1 VDSEPTSRDYALGVD
16 LGTTFTAAAV
26 FRDGH
31 AEVVQLSQRSA
42 AAPSVVFLKTDETML
57 TGDAAVRR
65 GVAEPARVGRE
76 FKRRVGDPAPMLL
89 GGVPLAPEHLMARLL
104 RATIDAVAEREGGAP
119 DVVVVCHPA
128 NWGPY
133 KLELLD
139 QVCRI
144 AGVSEAV
151 RISEP
156 EAAAVHYSSLARLEP
171 GSVVAVYDLG
181 GGTFDAAILR
191 KTEDGFSVL
200 GEPEGIERLGGI
212 DFDEAVLAHVR
223 EACAEAIAELDFDD
237 PSTTALLAR
246 LRQDCVEAKEALS
259 LDTET
264 SIPVVLPGLRTEV
277 RLTRGDLESMIR
289 VPLIETVAALRRAMA
304 SAHVEPDDLTSVL
317 LVGGSSRIPMVA
329 ELVTAE
335 LGRPVAVDSD
345 PKHVVALGAARLGAM
360 RRVAQPVPAL
370 VGAPGEASAADVPLH
385 APLLASPPPP
395 PPPPSPVAARQP
407 TPSPEAEASEAEP
420 RGRRRWVLIAAGAV
434 AAVAAAI
441 VAVVVLVGGGGDDGD
456 AAAGG
461 APPAGQITTCP
472 AAGQPAV
479 CITGVQRD
487 GNSLNVAFTTHDVTL
502 VSNPTRGD
510 QLTATFFLSATDS
523 TASSGVALRQWGASS
538 PFRQQYS
545 ADELDGAS
553 AVCVLVGNGAG
564 QIAPG
569 TGNCAEL
576 PKG

>member
-1 VDSEPTSRDYALGVD
+1 
-16 LGTTFTAAAV
+16 
-26 FRDGH
+26 
-31 AEVVQLSQRSA
+31 
-42 AAPSVVFLKTDETML
+42 M
-57 TGDAAVRR
+57 
-65 GVAEPARVGRE
+65 
-76 FKRRVGDPAPMLL
+76 
-89 GGVPLAPEHLMARLL
+89 
-104 RATIDAVAEREGGAP
+104 
-119 DVVVVCHPA
+119 
-128 NWGPY
+128 
-133 KLELLD
+133 
-139 QVCRI
+139 
-144 AGVSEAV
+144 
-151 RISEP
+151 
-156 EAAAVHYSSLARLEP
+156 
-171 GSVVAVYDLG
+171 YDLG

-212 DFDEAVLAHVR
+212 DFDEAVVAHVR

-304 SAHVEPDDLTSVL
+304 SAHVEPEDLTSVL

-407 TPSPEAEASEAEP
+407 TASPEAEASEAEP
-420 RGRRRWVLIAAGAV
+420 RVD
-434 AAVAAAI
+434 
-441 VAVVVLVGGGGDDGD
+441 VGG
-456 AAAGG
+456 
-461 APPAGQITTCP
+461 
-472 AAGQPAV
+472 
-479 CITGVQRD
+479 
-487 GNSLNVAFTTHDVTL
+487 S
-502 VSNPTRGD
+502 
-510 QLTATFFLSATDS
+510 
-523 TASSGVALRQWGASS
+523 
-538 PFRQQYS
+538 
-545 ADELDGAS
+545 
-553 AVCVLVGNGAG
+553 
-564 QIAPG
+564 
-569 TGNCAEL
+569 
-576 PKG
+576 

>member
-1 VDSEPTSRDYALGVD
+1 MRWPNARAGPLTWSPSVTRRTGGRTSSSCSTRSVASPASAKPCGSVSPRPRRSITRRLRGSSRDRSSPCM
-16 LGTTFTAAAV
+16 T
-26 FRDGH
+26 
-31 AEVVQLSQRSA
+31 SA
-42 AAPSVVFLKTDETML
+42 AEPSTPRSSARPR
-57 TGDAAVRR
+57 TGSRCSASPRASSDWAASTSTRR
-65 GVAEPARVGRE
+65 
-76 FKRRVGDPAPMLL
+76 
-89 GGVPLAPEHLMARLL
+89 
-104 RATIDAVAEREGGAP
+104 
-119 DVVVVCHPA
+119 
-128 NWGPY
+128 
-133 KLELLD
+133 
-139 QVCRI
+139 
-144 AGVSEAV
+144 
-151 RISEP
+151 
-156 EAAAVHYSSLARLEP
+156 SSLTCARRARRP
-171 GSVVAVYDLG
+171 SRSS
-181 GGTFDAAILR
+181 TSTILR
-191 KTEDGFSVL
+191 R
-200 GEPEGIERLGGI
+200 PR
-212 DFDEAVLAHVR
+212 
-223 EACAEAIAELDFDD
+223 
-237 PSTTALLAR
+237 LLAR

-370 VGAPGEASAADVPLH
+370 VGAPAEASAADVPLH

-407 TPSPEAEASEAEP
+407 TASPEAEASEAEP

-441 VAVVVLVGGGGDDGD
+441 VAVVVLAGGGGNDGD

-461 APPAGQITTCP
+461 APAAGQITTCP

-502 VSNPTRGD
+502 VSNPARGD
-510 QLTATFFLSATDS
+510 QLTATFFLSSTDS
-523 TASSGVALRQWGASS
+523 TASSGCRVAPMGR
-538 PFRQQYS
+538 
-545 ADELDGAS
+545 
-553 AVCVLVGNGAG
+553 
-564 QIAPG
+564 
-569 TGNCAEL
+569 EL
-576 PKG
+576 PVPAAVLGGRARTARAQCVCSSETAPVRSRRARATALSCRRAERPQRASPRTTAPSRSRHR